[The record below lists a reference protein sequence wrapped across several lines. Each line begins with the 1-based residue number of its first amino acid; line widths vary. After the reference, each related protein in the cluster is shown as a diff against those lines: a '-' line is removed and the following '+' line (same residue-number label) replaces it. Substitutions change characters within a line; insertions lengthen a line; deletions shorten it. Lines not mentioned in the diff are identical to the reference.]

1 MTDLRRSPAAPLS
14 KEQVKRPA
22 DGAICAVVQA
32 PGADAARIAGRA
44 GRIRR
49 DGFAVTTRVR
59 SPLRLLTI
67 FLPVLPVLPVF
78 TIFTI
83 LTGAGCQRAPESE
96 PAAALTQGAQRPCP
110 RTFERERQAL
120 LSAPRAV
127 VTRAVADLLE
137 KPAADSALADQA
149 LYGDVVTVRTAGD
162 TAGTCT
168 LPAAAWV
175 QIETEASYHGY
186 VEVSALRPWTE
197 PAPYR
202 SGPRVQIAARFANVF
217 AAPDVTK
224 RNPLVIPP
232 HGVELRRLPTVVG
245 DGARWLEVTLPDGQK
260 GFVQRGDVR
269 EVTEP
274 PAPDRLDRFTVA
286 CVLEQGLAH
295 EGTPYLWGGRST
307 YGIDCS
313 GLVSNALS
321 ACGVVPPRDANVQYT
336 WPAVQP
342 VERTIE
348 ALRPGDLLFF
358 GAPMGLPDGGP
369 PGEADIARAK
379 ITHVGIHLGDG
390 RFVHATVAGR
400 PVVQTSDLHDPDLQR
415 KWIGARRHP
424 QLH

>member
-1 MTDLRRSPAAPLS
+1 MTDLRRSPAAS
-14 KEQVKRPA
+14 GRKEQVKRPA
-22 DGAICAVVQA
+22 SGATCGAVHA
-32 PGADAARIAGRA
+32 RGAASARRARPAALGLSFVFVPLF
-44 GRIRR
+44 
-49 DGFAVTTRVR
+49 FA
-59 SPLRLLTI
+59 
-67 FLPVLPVLPVF
+67 
-78 TIFTI
+78 
-83 LTGAGCQRAPESE
+83 GAGCQRAADSE
-96 PAAALTQGAQRPCP
+96 PAASLTQGAQRPCP

-137 KPAADSALADQA
+137 KPASDSALADQA
-149 LYGDVVTVRTAGD
+149 LYGDVVTVRTPADATG
-162 TAGTCT
+162 ASGALGACT
-168 LPAAAWV
+168 VPAAAWV
-175 QIETEASYHGY
+175 EIETEASYHGY
-186 VEVSALRPWTE
+186 VEVGALRPWTE

-202 SGPRVQIAARFANVF
+202 SGPRVQISARFANVF

-245 DGARWLEVTLPDGQK
+245 DGARWLEVALPDGQK

-269 EVTEP
+269 EVTET
-274 PAPDRLDRFTVA
+274 PAADRIDRIDRFTVA
-286 CVLEQGLAH
+286 CVLEQSLAH

-342 VERTIE
+342 VERTVE

-358 GAPMGLPDGGP
+358 GAPMGPPDGGP
-369 PGEADIARAK
+369 PSEAELAHAR
-379 ITHVGIHLGDG
+379 ITHVGIYLGDG

-400 PVVQTSDLHDPDLQR
+400 PVVQTSDLRDPELQR
-415 KWIGARRHP
+415 KWVGARRHP